1 MSEWADFPRVPA
13 GIRSAARLEGPQRLN
28 GQRSREESGAHVC
41 SARARAC
48 RHHAEHHFY
57 VQANEHVVRATD
69 DALVFTQL
77 HTLTV
82 LIVS

>member
-1 MSEWADFPRVPA
+1 MSGPISLECPPGFAQ
-13 GIRSAARLEGPQRLN
+13 RLASKGLN
-28 GQRSREESGAHVC
+28 GQRSREECGAHVC
-41 SARARAC
+41 SARAC